1 MKKNR
6 LEEKNSF
13 SAEEQALNK
22 SSSENILVFLVLA
35 TMLLAVNIF
44 YNSHHFL
51 QQKVFSAPQ
60 KDVFPNYVWFTGS
73 SEITEGLYQFSPGQL
88 KKRLPEIHALLL
100 DTSPSKTNPLVSAVI
115 LDPAKVRIIAL
126 PPNVANIFFQPIPIN
141 RADKTVL
148 TSLPGI
154 GQVLAE
160 KIVERRKQHGPFR
173 SKADLMNVG
182 GIGPKKFGALVE
194 HITID

>member
-1 MKKNR
+1 M
-6 LEEKNSF
+6 
-13 SAEEQALNK
+13 
-22 SSSENILVFLVLA
+22 
-35 TMLLAVNIF
+35 
-44 YNSHHFL
+44 
-51 QQKVFSAPQ
+51 
-60 KDVFPNYVWFTGS
+60 
-73 SEITEGLYQFSPGQL
+73 
-88 KKRLPEIHALLL
+88 
-100 DTSPSKTNPLVSAVI
+100 VSAVI

-154 GQVLAE
+154 GPVLAE

-173 SKADLMNVG
+173 SKADLMHVG

>member
-6 LEEKNSF
+6 PEAKDSF
-13 SAEEQALNK
+13 SASEQALNK
-22 SSSENILVFLVLA
+22 SSVENILVFLVVA
-35 TMLLAVNIF
+35 TILLAVNVF
-44 YNSHHFL
+44 FHSHHFL

-60 KDVFPNYVWFTGS
+60 KDVSPRYVWFTGS
-73 SEITEGLYQFSPGQL
+73 SEITEGLYQFNPDQL
-88 KKRLPEIHALLL
+88 KKRLPEIHALLS
-100 DTSPSKTNPLVSAVI
+100 DTSASKTNLLVSAVI
-115 LDPAKVRIIAL
+115 LDPAKPGIIPL

-141 RADKTVL
+141 RAGKTVL

-154 GQVLAE
+154 GPVLAE

-173 SKADLMNVG
+173 SKADLMHVT

>member
-6 LEEKNSF
+6 PEAKNSF
-13 SAEEQALNK
+13 SAAEQALDK
-22 SSSENILVFLVLA
+22 SSSENILIFLVLA
-35 TMLLAVNIF
+35 IILLAVNVF
-44 YNSHHFL
+44 FHNHHFL

-60 KDVFPNYVWFTGS
+60 KDVSPWYVWFTGS
-73 SEITEGLYQFSPGQL
+73 SEITEGLYQFSPDQL
-88 KKRLPEIHALLL
+88 KKRLPEIHALLS
-100 DTSPSKTNPLVSAVI
+100 DTSASKTNLLVSAVI
-115 LDPAKVRIIAL
+115 LDPAKPGIIPL

-141 RADKTVL
+141 RAGKTVL

-154 GQVLAE
+154 GPVLAE

-173 SKADLMNVG
+173 SKADLMHVA